1 MVYRFILIN
10 DEVEDFL
17 REIQID
23 AESSFLDFHHAILES
38 VNFPDNQMT
47 SFFLCEDNW
56 EKTTEITLEDMDLS
70 SEEDN
75 YVMEKTPLNELV
87 EDEQQKLVY
96 VFDPL
101 TERCFFIELV
111 EIICGKDLIMPKCTQ
126 SKGKIPAQ
134 SVDLDDFTAKLDVH
148 EDLGENFYGD
158 ESYNADDFDPEGFD
172 IADES
177 SLLN

>member
-111 EIICGKDLIMPKCTQ
+111 EII
-126 SKGKIPAQ
+126 
-134 SVDLDDFTAKLDVH
+134 
-148 EDLGENFYGD
+148 
-158 ESYNADDFDPEGFD
+158 
-172 IADES
+172 
-177 SLLN
+177 